1 MIPLPSKP
9 KIIKKGPNSAT
20 FVIEGL
26 YPGYG
31 VTLGNALR
39 RVLLSSLPGNAIT
52 QVKIK
57 GAAHEFSTISGVK
70 EDVIMIILNL
80 KKLHFQN
87 FSSEPQTI
95 TLKVKGEREVLG
107 KDFKLPPQL
116 KITNPSEHIA
126 LLTSSSAELEIEAL
140 VESGIGYQPLEK
152 RELSKAEVGVFPID
166 AIFTPIVKVSF
177 SIENMRVGKKTDF
190 DRLILE
196 IETNGV
202 LSPEQSLKKALDI
215 LVSHMSFLADALSDT
230 DKDSSQQSPANEHLP
245 EEQQGQPKTEESKS
259 AAKKAAKKDKT
270 SAKETKKEKK
280 EQKKKK

>member
-126 LLTSSSAELEIEAL
+126 LLTSPSAELEIEAL